1 MKAHNLKD
9 ESSLQAYFN
18 QRVQNILERHG
29 KKMVIWEEPMPS
41 PQGVV
46 LESWHSGATLLEAVQ
61 HGHEALLSAPYY
73 LDQIEPASELYK
85 TDPLPADS
93 GLTPEQ
99 MELALGG
106 EACMWTEHVSPETI
120 DSRIWPLVAAIAERF
135 WSPRDTN
142 DVADM
147 YRRLDLM
154 SVRLEEF
161 GLKHISHTDSMLR
174 FGAQTTEVGVLH
186 EFIQTVQPATFD
198 ERENAQHPTQF
209 TPLSHLIDAANP
221 DPPYGR
227 ILSGSVD
234 ALLSDAPRFV
244 VHRAD
249 LEGTFH
255 RWHEMLRAFDAMAQ
269 KSPLLAEVRP
279 RINELA
285 KLGDIGL
292 DALAFLGSG
301 TAPPPSWK
309 EAKLAMLG
317 EATEPKSLLRFVV
330 LSPMRELIIGASEAG
345 SSRSS
350 NAADW
355 KARVAAETSASA
367 PKSASYR

>member
-1 MKAHNLKD
+1 
-9 ESSLQAYFN
+9 
-18 QRVQNILERHG
+18 
-29 KKMVIWEEPMPS
+29 
-41 PQGVV
+41 
-46 LESWHSGATLLEAVQ
+46 LLA
-61 HGHEALLSAPYY
+61 APYY
-73 LDQIEPASELYK
+73 LDQIEPASQLYK

-99 MELALGG
+99 MKLALGG

-120 DSRIWPLVAAIAERF
+120 DSRIWPLLAATAERF

-142 DVADM
+142 DFADM

-161 GLKHISHTDSMLR
+161 GLKHISHTDAMLR
-174 FGAQTTEVGVLH
+174 FGAQAANVDILH

-198 ERENAQHPTQF
+198 ERENSQHPTQF

-221 DPPYGR
+221 DPTYVR
-227 ILSGSVD
+227 ILSSSVD

-244 VHRAD
+244 AHRAD
-249 LEGTFH
+249 LEATFH
-255 RWHEMLRAFDAMAQ
+255 AWHDLPRAFVAMAQ
-269 KSPLLAEVRP
+269 TSPLLAEAKP
-279 RINELA
+279 RIAELA
-285 KLGDIGL
+285 KLGDIGSE
-292 DALAFLGSG
+292 ALTFLESVK
-301 TAPPPSWK
+301 APPAGWK
-309 EAKLAMLG
+309 EAKLAVLD

-350 NAADW
+350 DAAGW
-355 KARVAAETSASA
+355 RARVATEASASA
-367 PKSASYR
+367 PKNESYR